1 MDDFSALPSQSDS
14 ATDEL
19 FAAIAEALAA
29 GSSGTTTT
37 APNTLAP
44 STPAIPQNYEEQP
57 VLETWRVPP
66 SLFVVFAIFYAA
78 VFFCGL
84 VGNCFVVAAIAM
96 NKSLRTTTD
105 WLISSLAVRSLAFLP
120 ITIKPPFVPAV
131 GRFADS
137 GVLLAQHFVEQFAHR
152 LVFMV
157 WPKRGN

>member
-19 FAAIAEALAA
+19 FAAIAEALSA
-29 GSSGTTTT
+29 GSSGTIATTT
-37 APNTLAP
+37 TLAP
-44 STPAIPQNYEEQP
+44 SSPPNYEEQP

-105 WLISSLAVRSLAFLP
+105 WLISSLAVRFLAFLP
-120 ITIKPPFVPAV
+120 
-131 GRFADS
+131 
-137 GVLLAQHFVEQFAHR
+137 
-152 LVFMV
+152 
-157 WPKRGN
+157 N